1 MYYKPLP
8 VWGIANQNTVLTGY
22 TLDVLYKRENAG

>member
-8 VWGIANQNTVLTGY
+8 VWGIDNPQTVLTGY
-22 TLDVLYKRENAG
+22 TLDVVYKRENIG